1 MNGRM
6 NAGREERIMPEMDEL
21 AVVITGASS
30 GVGRAT
36 AHAFARRGANLVL
49 AARAAEPLEDAAAE
63 CEELGGRAVAF
74 PADVTSPDAMRR
86 LADVA
91 VGRFGGLDVWVNNA
105 GLGVVGRFHEV
116 PIEAHRRVI
125 ETNLLGYMHGAH
137 AALPHFI
144 EQEHGVLIN
153 NVSIGGFIPTAYA
166 AAYAASKFGVRAF
179 SNSLR
184 QELKAWPDIHVC
196 AVYPFFMDTPGVQH
210 GANYTGRALQPAPP
224 VYAPEKA
231 AQAIVDLVER
241 PRRQVMVGAVARLA
255 KLEYQIAPP
264 LVEWGLARF
273 TEAYLRRAESSPVT
287 AGNLYDPMPEQAGLH
302 GGWRRPLPRGA
313 AGVALALGVFGA
325 VAAGAM
331 LMARP
336 AHGRAPRT
344 GAGRWRAARE
354 QGGAAAGRRGGR
366 MPELAPGVPMPPGVA

>member
-1 MNGRM
+1 M
-6 NAGREERIMPEMDEL
+6 ADMDDL

-49 AARAAEPLEDAAAE
+49 TARAPGPLEAAAAE
-63 CEELGGRAVAF
+63 CESLGGRAVAF
-74 PADVTSPDAMRR
+74 PADVASPYAMRR
-86 LADVA
+86 AADVA

-105 GLGVVGRFHEV
+105 GLGVVGRFHEA

-125 ETNLLGYMHGAH
+125 ETNLLGYLHGAH

-144 EQEHGVLIN
+144 ERQQGVLIN
-153 NVSIGGFIPTAYA
+153 NVSIGGFIPTPYA

-184 QELKAWPDIHVC
+184 QELRAWPDIHVC

-224 VYAPEKA
+224 VYAPEKTA
-231 AQAIVDLVER
+231 EAIVNLVER
-241 PRRQVMVGAVARLA
+241 PRREVMVGAVARLA
-255 KLEYQIAPP
+255 KLEYQLAPR

-273 TEAYLRRAESSPVT
+273 LEAYLRQAEPSPVT
-287 AGNLYDPMPEQAGLH
+287 AGNLYEPMPEQAGVH
-302 GGWRRPLPRGA
+302 GGWRWSLPGST
-313 AGVALALGVFGA
+313 GPALALGFIGA
-325 VAAGAM
+325 VAAGIM
-331 LMARP
+331 LAARP
-336 AHGRAPRT
+336 AHGRESAHGSSNRRSER
-344 GAGRWRAARE
+344 GRGPQSVARSRLGRA
-354 QGGAAAGRRGGR
+354 
-366 MPELAPGVPMPPGVA
+366 PELAPGVPMPPGVA

>member
-1 MNGRM
+1 MDDL
-6 NAGREERIMPEMDEL
+6 NAIT
-21 AVVITGASS
+21 VVITGASS

-49 AARAAEPLEDAAAE
+49 AARAAGPLGDAAGE
-63 CEELGGRAVAF
+63 CEALGGRAVAF

-91 VGRFGGLDVWVNNA
+91 LGRFGGLDVWVNNA

-125 ETNLLGYMHGAH
+125 ETNLLGYVHGAH
-137 AALPHFI
+137 AALPHFLDQ
-144 EQEHGVLIN
+144 EQGVLIN
-153 NVSIGGFIPTAYA
+153 NVSIGGFIPTPYA

-184 QELKAWPDIHVC
+184 QELRPWPDIHVC

-224 VYAPEKA
+224 VYAPEKTA
-231 AQAIVDLVER
+231 EAIVRLVER
-241 PRRQVMVGAVARLA
+241 PRRQVMIGVIARLA
-255 KLEYQIAPP
+255 KVEYQLAPSM
-264 LVEWGLARF
+264 VEWGLARL
-273 TEAYLRRAESSPVT
+273 TEAYLSQAERSPVT
-287 AGNLYDPMPEQAGLH
+287 AGNLYEPMPEQAGLH
-302 GGWRRPLPRGA
+302 GGWRWWWPRGSTGA
-313 AGVALALGVFGA
+313 ALALGLIGA

-331 LMARP
+331 LAARP
-336 AHGRAPRT
+336 AHGDGFRSGSSWRNARDRRAQAAAAPRV
-344 GAGRWRAARE
+344 GRT
-354 QGGAAAGRRGGR
+354 
-366 MPELAPGVPMPPGVA
+366 PELAPGVPMPPGVA

>member
-1 MNGRM
+1 ML
-6 NAGREERIMPEMDEL
+6 AMDDL

-49 AARAAEPLEDAAAE
+49 AARAAGPLEDAAAE
-63 CEELGGRAVAF
+63 CARMGGRAVAV

-105 GLGVVGRFHEV
+105 GLGVVGRFHEA

-125 ETNLLGYMHGAH
+125 ETNLLGYLHGAH

-144 EQEHGVLIN
+144 DQEHGVLIN
-153 NVSIGGFIPTAYA
+153 NVSIGGFVPTPYA

-210 GANYTGRALQPAPP
+210 GANYTGRALRPAPP
-224 VYAPEKA
+224 VYAPEQTA
-231 AQAIVDLVER
+231 EVIVDLVER
-241 PRRQVMVGAVARLA
+241 PRRQVMVGAVAHLA
-255 KLEYQIAPP
+255 KLEYQLAPR

-273 TEAYLRRAESSPVT
+273 TEAYLRRAEPSPVT
-287 AGNLYDPMPEQAGLH
+287 AGNLYDPMPERAGLH

-313 AGVALALGVFGA
+313 VRAALAVGLVGA
-325 VAAGAM
+325 VAAGVM
-331 LMARP
+331 LAARP
-336 AHGRAPRT
+336 ARGRDPGARSRIRRSAQGPRAADPRT
-344 GAGRWRAARE
+344 RGRT
-354 QGGAAAGRRGGR
+354 
-366 MPELAPGVPMPPGVA
+366 PELAPGVPMPPGVA

>member
-1 MNGRM
+1 
-6 NAGREERIMPEMDEL
+6 MDHL
-21 AVVITGASS
+21 NDLSVVITGASS

-49 AARAAEPLEDAAAE
+49 AARAAGPLGDAAAE
-63 CEELGGRAVAF
+63 CKELGGRAIAF

-91 VGRFGGLDVWVNNA
+91 VGRSGGLDVWVNNA

-184 QELKAWPDIHVC
+184 QELRAWPDIHVC

-224 VYAPEKA
+224 VYAPERTA
-231 AQAIVDLVER
+231 EAIVHLVER
-241 PRRQVMVGAVARLA
+241 PRRQVMVGTIARLA
-255 KLEYQIAPP
+255 KLEYQLAPRV
-264 LVEWGLARF
+264 VEWGLARF
-273 TEAYLRRAESSPVT
+273 TEAYLSRAEPSPVT
-287 AGNLYDPMPEQAGLH
+287 AGNLYEPMPEQAGLH
-302 GGWRRPLPRGA
+302 GGWRWSLPRGA
-313 AGVALALGVFGA
+313 TGAALAVGLIGA
-325 VAAGAM
+325 VAAGVM
-331 LMARP
+331 LAARP
-336 AHGRAPRT
+336 AHGDEARASSRGWRSARDRRRQAAAAPRR
-344 GAGRWRAARE
+344 GRT
-354 QGGAAAGRRGGR
+354 
-366 MPELAPGVPMPPGVA
+366 PELAPGVPMPPGVA